1 MMVRYIYFLC
11 ALLIFGCQTDLSSE
25 NELVKGNS
33 NLKISDGVLDLSQF
47 SHEQQ
52 KVEREQAAKRRE
64 ELKAGRVVLEVDSN
78 EKITTKSVN
87 LALFARSVSNKIGE
101 KIYYRNLL
109 NTGNNLSCKKFSNKN
124 AAQIFFLENGGPKN
138 DYHNL
143 DEDGDGFACN
153 WDPSIYRKINS
164 LSENKDTDH

>member
-1 MMVRYIYFLC
+1 MARLIYLLC
-11 ALLIFGCQTDLSSE
+11 ILSLCGCQTDISSKDQV
-25 NELVKGNS
+25 VKGNAE
-33 NLKISDGVLDLSQF
+33 LKTSDGVLDLSQF
-47 SHEQQ
+47 SQEQQ
-52 KVEREQAAKRRE
+52 KIEREQAAKRRE

-124 AAQIFFLENGGPKN
+124 AAQIFFLENGGPTN

-143 DEDGDGFACN
+143 DVDGDGFACN